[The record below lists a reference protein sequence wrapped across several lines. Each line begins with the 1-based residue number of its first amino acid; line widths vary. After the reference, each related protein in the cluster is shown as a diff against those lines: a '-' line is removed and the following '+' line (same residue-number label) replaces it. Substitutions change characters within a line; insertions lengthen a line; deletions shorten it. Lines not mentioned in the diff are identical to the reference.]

1 MPVRMEAQL
10 LKKPHGVSDA
20 LGTPRMRPTRGCN
33 RDIIGLNLLSN
44 VHRWMVEAFFRITES
59 LLETRP
65 VLSKYDDTI
74 TGHIFSSFLAL
85 LLRHELMSSLALR
98 GEKPECADIVR
109 DLAALQEVEAE
120 QDGRRYRLRLPLQG
134 VCGKVFQAV
143 GVAVP
148 SPVRAV

>member
-1 MPVRMEAQL
+1 
-10 LKKPHGVSDA
+10 
-20 LGTPRMRPTRGCN
+20 
-33 RDIIGLNLLSN
+33 
-44 VHRWMVEAFFRITES
+44 MVETFFRAAKS

-65 VLSKYDDTI
+65 VFHKYDAI
-74 TGHIFSSFLAL
+74 RGYIFSSFLAL

-98 GEKPECADIVR
+98 GEKPEWADIVR
-109 DLAALQEVEAE
+109 DLAALQEVEVE
-120 QDGRRYRLRLPLQG
+120 QDGRRYRVRLPLQG